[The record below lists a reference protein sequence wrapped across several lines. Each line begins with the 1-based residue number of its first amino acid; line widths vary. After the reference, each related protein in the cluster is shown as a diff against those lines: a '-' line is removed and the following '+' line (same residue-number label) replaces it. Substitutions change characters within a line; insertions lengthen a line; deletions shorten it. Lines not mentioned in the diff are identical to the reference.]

1 MKYREIDRENQSSLK
16 KILDSP
22 QAYLKSKKPRD
33 ESKTPEHFIFGDI
46 LDMMICG
53 EKDEF
58 DEKYL
63 VVKDEIKC
71 SDSIKE
77 VIETFFDRTKDFLI
91 PITSHPVRELLLTI
105 CESQG
110 YGQSW
115 KEDTVIAKLEKEGG
129 PYYKFLCDTV
139 GKIPV
144 SDSEYAKVVNCLAS
158 LKASEFT
165 APYMK
170 RIKGQEFFD
179 KLVVQF
185 EYAGVEMKG
194 ELDRVI
200 IDHNVKTVQPIDFK
214 STGKSNYGFQ
224 YDFWKFRYDFQA
236 GTYYYGLRVQPDIK
250 ALVDKGYTLLPFLYI
265 VAEKESINS
274 PFVFEITDDVL
285 RIGLY
290 GGTRSNGK
298 VMEGLAHAIERLK
311 WHTKN
316 DKWDYPKEHEI
327 DGKLKIEI

>member
-1 MKYREIDRENQSSLK
+1 MKYREIDKENQSSLK

-22 QAYLKSKKPRD
+22 KAYLKSKKPRKD
-33 ESKTPEHFIFGDI
+33 EDNPDHFIFGDI

-77 VIETFFDRTKDFLI
+77 VIEIFFDRTKGAPASTIFHSARD
-91 PITSHPVRELLLTI
+91 LLLKI
-105 CESQG
+105 CKEVG

-115 KEDTVIAKLEKEGG
+115 KEDTVISKLEKEGG
-129 PYYKFLCDTV
+129 PYYKFLCDAI

-144 SDSEYAKVVNCLAS
+144 SDLEYAKVINCVAS

-170 RIKGQEFFD
+170 RIKGQEFFS
-179 KLVVQF
+179 KLVIQF

-200 IDHNVKTVQPIDFK
+200 IDHNVRTIQPIDFK